1 MRADW
6 YHDFGGALQ
15 DTFAYGRDRLT
26 IHDDYRDTWFEY
38 GLGASVK
45 VTDALDLYGEVT
57 RGSGASFDKE
67 WNWNVGLQYH
77 F

>member
-1 MRADW
+1 MILAGPYRN
-6 YHDFGGALQ
+6 
-15 DTFAYGRDRLT
+15 GRDRLT